1 MAQLKSFPCLPVLF
15 DSMYWVRRRS
25 EGSWGLT
32 TVYMFYLNWQTFIQ
46 TSIMCNVN
54 ILSINYIATSLFHS
68 SLPNF
73 TYYIRHHII
82 QLIKQKVVPFVHIYK
97 VRQSC
102 QFFLF
107 VFLYSTKLV
116 LTLPL
121 LFFSIIHLVC
131 PRNYVF
137 PSCNLSKVYKGLF
150 LLLN

>member
-1 MAQLKSFPCLPVLF
+1 MLGVIFRSTFIF
-15 DSMYWVRRRS
+15 DSMYWVRRGS
-25 EGSWGLT
+25 EGSWGLK

-82 QLIKQKVVPFVHIYK
+82 QLIKHEKLFLSSIYIK
-97 VRQSC
+97 VRQPVIFISVNSC
-102 QFFLF
+102 IP
-107 VFLYSTKLV
+107 TKLV
-116 LTLPL
+116 LTLSF